1 MRRANKILMATVAVL
16 LCLVLISTSIVSG
29 VFARFAITKKAETT
43 VKLEQFGVKIEL
55 TPDANLV
62 KKTEIKK
69 GDSATVEFSN
79 LQMVPG
85 DSFYNA
91 LNVKVTGAP
100 TVDVVLRI
108 TCHIYYATSAYKV
121 NDIIYMPLGYTI
133 HFGNV
138 DQRKDI
144 CYPYQKNRGN
154 SSLEEIIVRNIYN
167 NLFDTEYTSDD
178 KPANLF
184 KQNGSDDYYFEKEYK
199 SGNTGTGVLLS
210 TDKVRDFYLG
220 FDFPDFGR
228 SSTSTTINV
237 DEIATALSES
247 AANSPITI
255 QYSFAIEQK

>member
-1 MRRANKILMATVAVL
+1 MATVAVL

-43 VKLEQFGVKIEL
+43 VKLEQFGVTIEL

-62 KKTEIKK
+62 KETEIKK

-108 TCHIYYATSAYKV
+108 TCHIDYDTSAYKV
-121 NDIIYMPLGYTI
+121 DNIIYMPLGYTI

-138 DQRKDI
+138 DQRKDV
-144 CYPYQKNRGN
+144 CYPYQEKQT
-154 SSLEEIIVRNIYN
+154 SDAIEEIIVRNIYN
-167 NLFDTEYTSDD
+167 NLFNKNYTKTD

-184 KQNGSDDYYFEKEYK
+184 NLNGSSDYYFEKEYK

-220 FDFPDFGR
+220 FDFPDFKR
-228 SSTSTTINV
+228 SGSGKPTNV
-237 DEIATALSES
+237 DEIATALSEN
-247 AANSPITI
+247 AANSSITI